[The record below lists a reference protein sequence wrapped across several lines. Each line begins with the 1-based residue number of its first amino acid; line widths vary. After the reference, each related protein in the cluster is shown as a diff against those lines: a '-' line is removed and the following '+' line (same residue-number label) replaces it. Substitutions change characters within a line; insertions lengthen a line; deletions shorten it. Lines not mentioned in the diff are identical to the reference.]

1 MEYSFDPPVR
11 SSDDWRPNLIGGYFA
26 DQGWCGRSLNGGLLR
41 FHDAMSAQIGQEL
54 VDAMFRTRGIVTE
67 VFAFD
72 WLARQYAVTSRLT
85 PEGMPDRT
93 ESARTVVVLDA
104 FDGSVTPWVDVH
116 RFEQALG
123 TTMAQDFLLP
133 NLFQEWLAK
142 VAIDRLEFDWCAG
155 ANVPAFYG
163 GKREL
168 SNLNHDSIEVYLY
181 FTRQL
186 WDYGNEHGPGSPPPH
201 VRRANA

>member
-1 MEYSFDPPVR
+1 MKYSIDPLVR
-11 SSDDWRPNLIGGYFA
+11 SLGDWRPDLLGGHFA
-26 DQGWCGRSLNGGLLR
+26 DQGLCGRSLNFGLLR
-41 FHDAMSAQIGQEL
+41 FHDAVSAPIGQEL
-54 VDAMFRTRGIVTE
+54 VDAMFRTRGLVAE

-85 PEGMPDRT
+85 PVGMPDRT

-123 TTMAQDFLLP
+123 TTMVQDFLLP
-133 NLFQEWLAK
+133 NLFREWLAT
-142 VAIDRLEFDWCAG
+142 VAIERLEFDWCAG

-168 SNLNHDSIEVYLY
+168 SNLNHDSVEVFLH

-186 WDYGNEHGPGSPPPH
+186 WDYGNEHGLGSPPPQL
-201 VRRANA
+201 RGANT